1 MQKVFL
7 YNNVSGQVELNV
19 PELLLVDEFKA
30 LIDNKRNVCK
40 EDKTGKQHLKA
51 FKEFTY
57 IWLALDWQ
65 SLYTDYSEQERHHEA
80 LKDSGI
86 TEEEFNDPL
95 FRAACRKYRQ
105 LQRATRSIKVLQ
117 AAQLTVD
124 KFIDYFTNIDPEER
138 DEQTGKP
145 IYKVKDIM
153 AEISSLDKVLDELK
167 TLEEQVKKEISE
179 KSKLRA
185 GATEGYMPV
194 F

>member
-65 SLYTDYSEQERHHEA
+65 SLYADYSEQERHHEA

-185 GATEGYMPV
+185 GATEGYIPV